1 LPVRA
6 ARRGCATCP
15 SLSPSAS
22 AKTLEA
28 AARAFADAE
37 GLKLGQVAQPL
48 RAALTGKA
56 SSPPLFA
63 MMEVLGRD
71 ESLIRLKAYAS

>member
-1 LPVRA
+1 MARALPA
-6 ARRGCATCP
+6 LEATDWTGK
-15 SLSPSAS
+15 A
-22 AKTLEA
+22 LEA

-56 SSPPLFA
+56 ASPPLFE
-63 MMEVLGRD
+63 MMEVLGKQ
-71 ESLIRLKAYAS
+71 ESLV